1 MRKLAGASAHS
12 AYAAYAALIFLA
24 LGLGALLAA
33 VILPGLYRRR
43 AAARAAA
50 RAFLWLAGMPLTVR
64 GMESLAPGQC
74 IVVANHAS
82 YLDGLVFTAALPARF
97 GFVIK
102 REMSAV
108 PLAGLF
114 LRRIGS
120 EFVERFD
127 RNRGAADARRV
138 LRNAASGHSLV
149 FFPEGTFTRTP
160 GLLKFHTG
168 AFVTAAR
175 AGCPVIPAVVR
186 GTRAAL
192 PPTGALPRPGRIEID
207 ILPPVQCEP
216 QAAEAPSAALKDRAR
231 EAILLAL
238 GEPDLTCSGDIV
250 RPPHTARAR
259 SARASKS

>member
-1 MRKLAGASAHS
+1 LRALAWTPARV
-12 AYAAYAALIFLA
+12 AYAIYAAITFLI
-24 LGLGALLAA
+24 LGLSLLLATL
-33 VILPGLYRRR
+33 ILPGVYRRR
-43 AAARAAA
+43 AAARAVS
-50 RAFLWLAGMPLTVR
+50 RAFLRLAGMPLTVR
-64 GMESLAPGQC
+64 GLDRLAAGQC

-97 GFVIK
+97 SFVIK

-120 EFVERFD
+120 EFVD
-127 RNRGAADARRV
+127 RQRGAADARRV

-175 AGCPVIPAVVR
+175 AACPVIPAVVR
-186 GTRAAL
+186 GTRTAL
-192 PPTGALPRPGRIEID
+192 PPSGGLPRPGRIEID
-207 ILPPVQCEP
+207 ILPPILP
-216 QAAEAPSAALKDRAR
+216 QADTEAAESSSAELRDRAR
-231 EAILLAL
+231 QTILAEL
-238 GEPDLTCSGDIV
+238 GEPDLTCSDD
-250 RPPHTARAR
+250 TARRPDTEHAR
-259 SARASKS
+259 SAPASRS

>member
-1 MRKLAGASAHS
+1 LRALAASGR
-12 AYAAYAALIFLA
+12 AAYALYALTIFLILGLTA
-24 LGLGALLAA
+24 LGAALC
-33 VILPGLYRRR
+33 LPGVYRRR
-43 AAARAAA
+43 AAARSVA
-50 RAFLWLAGMPLTVR
+50 RVFLRLAGMPLTVR
-64 GMESLAPGQC
+64 GMERLASGQC
-74 IVVANHAS
+74 VVVANHAS

-97 GFVIK
+97 SFVIK

-127 RNRGAADARRV
+127 RHRGAADARRV

-175 AGCPVIPAVVR
+175 AGCPVVPAVVR

-207 ILPPVQCEP
+207 ILPPVQAQP
-216 QAAEAPSAALKDRAR
+216 QGAEASSAALRDRAR
-231 EAILLAL
+231 EAILRAL
-238 GEPDLTCSGDIV
+238 GEPDLTCSGDTAL
-250 RPPHTARAR
+250 PPRTAHAR
-259 SARASKS
+259 SDRASRS